1 MNDPL
6 SRKMFRQA
14 GMSKQPM
21 GILASSPEL
30 MTTAQKAMVSGQ
42 PMKSQR
48 GNFISTAPTV
58 GFGLNNQPYIP
69 LQQQMVDPNL
79 PTVRNVNQEKRDLY
93 KAKPSGFSK
102 KNSGIQT
109 VGTGKLSTDNS
120 LLSQY
125 MNKESE
131 YTDKNNNFITD
142 LTAFGDEGRKIE
154 KAVSTPLSYLLAGKE
169 SQQAQYDKAGVVAKA
184 YYEAK
189 SKGNQDMEGGDTSV
203 QKSNVDAYAIN
214 SSNKNILFDN
224 ALKAVAKVTNES
236 DYEQRVSEENA
247 IAGTDV
253 YGKKTSAESQVN
265 LFKNKT
271 EKRKTTKRE
280 DFLNNVP
287 QIVTDKS
294 SEKKGSGIETK
305 GSGKTKTDDVK
316 VKNDKMIKLLSGS
329 IAENKTVE
337 SNETVLKAHGYSKED
352 IKKMSVEDQVKETRA
367 LIQDLYGKKDM
378 GLDDDL
384 ESMNLIML
392 GLSIAAGT
400 SPDALQNIAN
410 GGKDYIKRRT
420 DQIKEKKKVNQ
431 EIDML
436 TLKTVL
442 GRQEKERDYEQQDKR
457 QDSAQKFDLRK
468 ISIMNKND
476 LVKFGMDMDFKT
488 GLAEMTQNNQM
499 KIAIFNNENAADRFN
514 VKLKADANNLVASLD
529 NALTISENNN
539 ESADN
544 RAKAANEAAELRSV
558 IGNLDKGY
566 GFALI
571 QGKNEGKEG
580 DELMDYVQKEGKKF
594 AKNPYLTGPDSL
606 RRLIINN
613 AGVVMKEQQISFEEA
628 TTLIFKTISTNPEL
642 KKFFPEVDLNNMQG
656 KLDSQIKKPINLTSN
671 Q

>member
-1 MNDPL
+1 MNNPL
-6 SRKMFRQA
+6 NRSMFRQA

-42 PMKSQR
+42 PVTANNGR
-48 GNFISTAPTV
+48 ANFISTAPTV
-58 GFGLNNQPYIP
+58 GFGSKNQPYIP
-69 LQQQMVDPNL
+69 LNQQVTNPNL

-125 MNKESE
+125 MNKESP
-131 YTDKNNNFITD
+131 
-142 LTAFGDEGRKIE
+142 LSAFGDEGRKID
-154 KAVSTPLSYLLAGKE
+154 KAVSTPLSYLLAGEK
-169 SQQAQYDKAGVVAKA
+169 SQQAQYDKAGDEARA

-203 QKSNVDAYAIN
+203 QKSNVDGNAIN
-214 SSNKNILFDN
+214 ASNKNILSN
-224 ALKAVAKVTNES
+224 ALIMVDQEKMRKQKLEKES
-236 DYEQRVSEENA
+236 VIQEE
-247 IAGTDV
+247 IGMSGELKIPKG
-253 YGKKTSAESQVN
+253 YGNVIKSKKTEEEK
-265 LFKNKT
+265 LKNKT
-271 EKRKTTKRE
+271 EKRE
-280 DFLNNVP
+280 DFLKNVP

-294 SEKKGSGIETK
+294 SEKKGSGIEKK
-305 GSGKTKTDDVK
+305 GSGNTKTDDVK

-367 LIQDLYGKKDM
+367 LITELYGKKDM

>member
-1 MNDPL
+1 MNNPL
-6 SRKMFRQA
+6 NRSMFRQA

-30 MTTAQKAMVSGQ
+30 MTTAQQAIASGQ
-42 PMKSQR
+42 PVTANNGR
-48 GNFISTAPTV
+48 ANFISTAPTV
-58 GFGLNNQPYIP
+58 GFGSNNQPYIP
-69 LQQQMVDPNL
+69 LNQQSVDPRI
-79 PTVRNVNQEKRDLY
+79 RNKSG
-93 KAKPSGFSK
+93 APSSSLQNYI
-102 KNSGIQT
+102 NSMSNAIKTKEERVIQ
-109 VGTGKLSTDNS
+109 KDESPLS
-120 LLSQY
+120 
-125 MNKESE
+125 
-131 YTDKNNNFITD
+131 
-142 LTAFGDEGRKIE
+142 AFGDEGRRIMNTE
-154 KAVSTPLSYLLAGKE
+154 GTPLSYLLSGKKDR
-169 SQQAQYDKAGVVAKA
+169 QDQFDKAGDEARA

-203 QKSNVDAYAIN
+203 QKSNVDGNAIN
-214 SSNKNILFDN
+214 ASNKNILSN
-224 ALKAVAKVTNES
+224 ALIMVDQEKMRKQKLEKES
-236 DYEQRVSEENA
+236 VIQEE
-247 IAGTDV
+247 IGMSGELKIPKG
-253 YGKKTSAESQVN
+253 YGNVIKSKKTEEEK
-265 LFKNKT
+265 LKNKT
-271 EKRKTTKRE
+271 EKRE
-280 DFLNNVP
+280 DFLKNVP

-294 SEKKGSGIETK
+294 SEKKGSGIEKK
-305 GSGKTKTDDVK
+305 GSGNTKTDDVK

-337 SNETVLKAHGYSKED
+337 SNETILKANGYSDND
-352 IKKMSVEDQVKETRA
+352 IKEMSLKDQAIETRA
-367 LIQDLYGKKDM
+367 LITELYGKKDM
-378 GLDDDL
+378 ALDDDL

-420 DQIKEKKKVNQ
+420 DQIKEKKKVNK
-431 EIDML
+431 ELDML

-442 GRQEKERDYEQQDKR
+442 ADKVKEKDFKQQDKILA
-457 QDSAQKFDLRK
+457 SSQKHDMRK
-468 ISIMNKND
+468 ISVMNKND
-476 LVKFGMDMDFKT
+476 LVKFGMDMDFK
-488 GLAEMTQNNQM
+488 LALTDYNNDHNM
-499 KIAIFNNENAADRFN
+499 NIAIFNNENATDRFN

-529 NALTISENNN
+529 NALTISQNNN

-580 DELMDYVQKEGKKF
+580 DELIKYVQSEGKKF

-613 AGVVMKEQQISFEEA
+613 AGVVMKEQQISFKEA
-628 TTLIFKTISTNPEL
+628 TDLIFNTIDGSPDL
-642 KKFFPEVDLNNMQG
+642 KKFFPEIDINNMQK

>member
-6 SRKMFRQA
+6 KRKMFRQV
-14 GMSKQPM
+14 GMSKQPI

-30 MTTAQKAMVSGQ
+30 MTTAQKAMASGQ
-42 PMKSQR
+42 PIKAKSATSV
-48 GNFISTAPTV
+48 NFMPQLNLVPGTNRKTP
-58 GFGLNNQPYIP
+58 FGGYETKKKEESPLSAFGGEGPYISP
-69 LQQQMVDPNL
+69 MIA
-79 PTVRNVNQEKRDLY
+79 TTGSRDFLY
-93 KAKPSGFSK
+93 ELGGDRVK
-102 KNSGIQT
+102 KQI
-109 VGTGKLSTDNS
+109 
-120 LLSQY
+120 
-125 MNKESE
+125 
-131 YTDKNNNFITD
+131 F
-142 LTAFGDEGRKIE
+142 
-154 KAVSTPLSYLLAGKE
+154 
-169 SQQAQYDKAGVVAKA
+169 DKAGEDAKN
-184 YYEAK
+184 YYESQTFAK
-189 SKGNQDMEGGDTSV
+189 NNPNIEGGDVSV
-203 QKSNVDAYAIN
+203 QKSNVDGNAIN
-214 SSNKNILFDN
+214 ASNKNILSN
-224 ALKAVAKVTNES
+224 ALIMVDQQKMRKQELENQSTIEEES
-236 DYEQRVSEENA
+236 GIAGDLKIPKGYGNVIKPKETKEEN
-247 IAGTDV
+247 
-253 YGKKTSAESQVN
+253 
-265 LFKNKT
+265 KNK
-271 EKRKTTKRE
+271 KTTKRE

-316 VKNDKMIKLLSGS
+316 VKNDNMVKLLSSS

-410 GGKDYIKRRT
+410 GGKDFIKRRT

-457 QDSAQKFDLRK
+457 QDSAQKHDMRK
-468 ISIMNKND
+468 ISVMNKND
-476 LVKFGMDMDFKT
+476 LIKFGMDMDFKT
-488 GLAEMTQNNQM
+488 GLAEMNQNHNM
-499 KIAIFNNENAADRFN
+499 KIAIFNNKNATDRFN

-529 NALTISENNN
+529 NALTIAENNN

-544 RAKAANEAAELRSV
+544 RAKAASEAAELRSV

-571 QGKNEGKEG
+571 EGKNQNLEG
-580 DELMDYVQKEGKKF
+580 DALIDFVQKEGKKF

-613 AGVVMKEQQISFEEA
+613 AGVVMKEQQISFGEA
-628 TTLIFKTISTNPEL
+628 TTLIFKTITSNPEL
-642 KKFFPEVDLNNMQG
+642 KKFFPEVELNKIQEKIN
-656 KLDSQIKKPINLTSN
+656 SQVKPPINLTTK
-671 Q
+671 

>member
-1 MNDPL
+1 MNNPL
-6 SRKMFRQA
+6 DRKMFRQV

-30 MTTAQKAMVSGQ
+30 MTTAQKAMMSGQ
-42 PMKSQR
+42 PVMAQSGK
-48 GNFISTAPTV
+48 FISTAPTV
-58 GFGLNNQPYIP
+58 GFGSNNQPYIP
-69 LQQQMVDPNL
+69 INQQVVNPNL
-79 PTVRNVNQEKRDLY
+79 PTVRTINQDKRNLY
-93 KAKPSGFSK
+93 KAKPSGSST

-109 VGTGKLSTDNS
+109 VDTGNLSTDNS

-125 MNKESE
+125 MNKESS
-131 YTDKNNNFITD
+131 
-142 LTAFGDEGRKIE
+142 LSAFGDEGRSITNAQKGFPI
-154 KAVSTPLSYLLAGKE
+154 SYLLKGESGRKE
-169 SQQAQYDKAGVVAKA
+169 EFDKAGDEAKA

-189 SKGNQDMEGGDTSV
+189 NKNNKDMEGGDVSV
-203 QKSNVDAYAIN
+203 QKSNADVTGNAIN
-214 SSNKNILFDN
+214 ASNKNILSN
-224 ALKAVAKVTNES
+224 ALIMVDQQKMRKQELENQSTIEEES
-236 DYEQRVSEENA
+236 GIAGDLKIPKGYGNVIKPKETKEEN
-247 IAGTDV
+247 
-253 YGKKTSAESQVN
+253 
-265 LFKNKT
+265 KNK
-271 EKRKTTKRE
+271 KTTKRE

-316 VKNDKMIKLLSGS
+316 VKNDNMVKLLSSS

-410 GGKDYIKRRT
+410 GGKDFIKRIT

-457 QDSAQKFDLRK
+457 QDSAQKHDMRK
-468 ISIMNKND
+468 ISVMNKND
-476 LVKFGMDMDFKT
+476 LIKFGMDMDFKT
-488 GLAEMTQNNQM
+488 GLAEMNQNHNM
-499 KIAIFNNENAADRFN
+499 KIAIFNNKNATDRFN

-529 NALTISENNN
+529 NALTIAENNN

-571 QGKNEGKEG
+571 EGKNQNLEG
-580 DELMDYVQKEGKKF
+580 DALIDFVQKEGKKF

-613 AGVVMKEQQISFEEA
+613 AGVVMKEQQISFGEA
-628 TTLIFKTISTNPEL
+628 TTLIFKTITSNPEL
-642 KKFFPEVDLNNMQG
+642 KKFFPEVELNKIQEKIN
-656 KLDSQIKKPINLTSN
+656 SQVKPPINLTTK
-671 Q
+671 

>member
-1 MNDPL
+1 MNNPL
-6 SRKMFRQA
+6 DRKMFRQV

-30 MTTAQKAMVSGQ
+30 MTTAQKAMMSGQ
-42 PMKSQR
+42 PVMAQSGK
-48 GNFISTAPTV
+48 FISTAPTV
-58 GFGLNNQPYIP
+58 GFGSNNQPYIP
-69 LQQQMVDPNL
+69 INQQVVNPNL
-79 PTVRNVNQEKRDLY
+79 PTVRTINQDKRNLY
-93 KAKPSGFSK
+93 KAKPSGSST

-109 VGTGKLSTDNS
+109 VDTGNLSTDNS

-125 MNKESE
+125 MNKESS
-131 YTDKNNNFITD
+131 
-142 LTAFGDEGRKIE
+142 LSAFGDEGRSITNAQKGFPI
-154 KAVSTPLSYLLAGKE
+154 SYLLKGESGRKE
-169 SQQAQYDKAGVVAKA
+169 EFDKAGDEAKA

-189 SKGNQDMEGGDTSV
+189 NKNNKDMEGGDVSV
-203 QKSNVDAYAIN
+203 QKSNADVTGNAIN
-214 SSNKNILFDN
+214 ASNKNILSN
-224 ALKAVAKVTNES
+224 ALIMVDQQKMRKQELENQSTIEEES
-236 DYEQRVSEENA
+236 GIAGDLKIPKGYGNVIKPKETKEEN
-247 IAGTDV
+247 
-253 YGKKTSAESQVN
+253 
-265 LFKNKT
+265 KNK
-271 EKRKTTKRE
+271 KTTKRE

-316 VKNDKMIKLLSGS
+316 VKNDNMVKLLSSS

-410 GGKDYIKRRT
+410 GGKDFIKRRT

-457 QDSAQKFDLRK
+457 QDSAQKHDMRK
-468 ISIMNKND
+468 ISVMNKND
-476 LVKFGMDMDFKT
+476 LIKFGMDMDFKT
-488 GLAEMTQNNQM
+488 GLAEMNQNHNM
-499 KIAIFNNENAADRFN
+499 KIAIFNNKNATDRFN

-529 NALTISENNN
+529 NALTIAENNN

-571 QGKNEGKEG
+571 EGKNQNLEG
-580 DELMDYVQKEGKKF
+580 DALIDFVQKEGKKF

-613 AGVVMKEQQISFEEA
+613 AGVVMKEQQISFGEA
-628 TTLIFKTISTNPEL
+628 TTLIFKTITSNPKL
-642 KKFFPEVDLNNMQG
+642 KKFFPEVELNKIQEKIN
-656 KLDSQIKKPINLTSN
+656 SQVKPPINLTTK
-671 Q
+671 

>member
-1 MNDPL
+1 MNNPL
-6 SRKMFRQA
+6 NRSMFRQA

-30 MTTAQKAMVSGQ
+30 MTTAQKAMMSGQ
-42 PMKSQR
+42 PVTAQSGK
-48 GNFISTAPTV
+48 FISTAPTV
-58 GFGLNNQPYIP
+58 GFGSNNQPYIP
-69 LQQQMVDPNL
+69 INQRVVNPNL
-79 PTVRNVNQEKRDLY
+79 PTVRTINQDKRNLY
-93 KAKPSGFSK
+93 KAKPSGSST

-109 VGTGKLSTDNS
+109 VDTGNLSTDNS

-125 MNKESE
+125 MNKESP
-131 YTDKNNNFITD
+131 
-142 LTAFGDEGRKIE
+142 LSAFGDDGRNITNAQKGFPI
-154 KAVSTPLSYLLAGKE
+154 SYLLKGALGRKKEFDEAGDE
-169 SQQAQYDKAGVVAKA
+169 AKA

-189 SKGNQDMEGGDTSV
+189 NKTNKDVEGGDVSV
-203 QKSNVDAYAIN
+203 QKSNADVTGNTIN
-214 SSNKNILFDN
+214 ASNKNILSN
-224 ALKAVAKVTNES
+224 ALIMVDQQKMRKQELENQSTIEEES
-236 DYEQRVSEENA
+236 GIAGDLKIPKGYGNVIKPKEPKEEN
-247 IAGTDV
+247 
-253 YGKKTSAESQVN
+253 
-265 LFKNKT
+265 KNK
-271 EKRKTTKRE
+271 KTTKRE

-316 VKNDKMIKLLSGS
+316 VKNDNMVKLLSSS

-410 GGKDYIKRRT
+410 GGKDFIKRRT

-457 QDSAQKFDLRK
+457 QDSAQKHDMRK
-468 ISIMNKND
+468 ISVMNKND
-476 LVKFGMDMDFKT
+476 LIKFGMDMDFKT
-488 GLAEMTQNNQM
+488 GLAEMNQNHNM
-499 KIAIFNNENAADRFN
+499 KIAIFNNKTATDRFN

-529 NALTISENNN
+529 NALTIAENNN

-571 QGKNEGKEG
+571 QGKNQNLEG
-580 DELMDYVQKEGKKF
+580 DALIDFVQKEGKKF

-628 TTLIFKTISTNPEL
+628 TTLIFKTISTNSEL
-642 KKFFPEVDLNNMQG
+642 KKFFPEVELNKIQEKIN
-656 KLDSQIKKPINLTSN
+656 SQVKPPINLTTK
-671 Q
+671 

>member
-1 MNDPL
+1 
-6 SRKMFRQA
+6 MFRQA

-30 MTTAQKAMVSGQ
+30 MTTAQKAMMSGQ
-42 PMKSQR
+42 PVMAQS

-58 GFGLNNQPYIP
+58 GFGSNNQPYIP
-69 LQQQMVDPNL
+69 INQRVVNPNL
-79 PTVRNVNQEKRDLY
+79 PTVRTINQDKRNLY
-93 KAKPSGFSK
+93 KAKPSGFST

-109 VGTGKLSTDNS
+109 VDTGNLSTDNS

-125 MNKESE
+125 MNKESP
-131 YTDKNNNFITD
+131 
-142 LTAFGDEGRKIE
+142 LSAFGDDGRNITNAQKGFPI
-154 KAVSTPLSYLLAGKE
+154 SYLLKGAPGRKEEFDEAGDE
-169 SQQAQYDKAGVVAKA
+169 AKA

-189 SKGNQDMEGGDTSV
+189 NKTNKDVEGGDVSV
-203 QKSNVDAYAIN
+203 QKSNADVTGNTIN
-214 SSNKNILFDN
+214 ASNKNILSN
-224 ALKAVAKVTNES
+224 ALIMVDQQKMRKQELENQSTIEEES
-236 DYEQRVSEENA
+236 GIAGDLKIPKGYGNVIKPKETKEEN
-247 IAGTDV
+247 
-253 YGKKTSAESQVN
+253 
-265 LFKNKT
+265 KNK
-271 EKRKTTKRE
+271 KTTKRE

-305 GSGKTKTDDVK
+305 GSGKNKTDDVK
-316 VKNDKMIKLLSGS
+316 VKNDNMVKMLSSS

-410 GGKDYIKRRT
+410 GGKDFIKRRT

-457 QDSAQKFDLRK
+457 QDSAQKHDMRK
-468 ISIMNKND
+468 ISVMNKND
-476 LVKFGMDMDFKT
+476 LIKFGMDMDFKT
-488 GLAEMTQNNQM
+488 GLAEMNQNHNM
-499 KIAIFNNENAADRFN
+499 KIAIFNNKNATDRFN

-529 NALTISENNN
+529 NALTISQNNN

-571 QGKNEGKEG
+571 QGKNQNLEG
-580 DELMDYVQKEGKKF
+580 DALIKFVQEEGKKF

-613 AGVVMKEQQISFEEA
+613 AGVVMKEQQISFGEA
-628 TTLIFKTISTNPEL
+628 TTLIFKTITSNPEL
-642 KKFFPEVDLNNMQG
+642 KKFFPEVELNKIQEKIN
-656 KLDSQIKKPINLTSN
+656 SQVKPPINLTTK
-671 Q
+671 

>member
-1 MNDPL
+1 MNNPL
-6 SRKMFRQA
+6 NRSMFRQA

-30 MTTAQKAMVSGQ
+30 MTTAQQAIASGQ
-42 PMKSQR
+42 PVTANNGR
-48 GNFISTAPTV
+48 ANFISTAPTV
-58 GFGLNNQPYIP
+58 GFGSNNQPYIP
-69 LQQQMVDPNL
+69 LNQQSVDPRI
-79 PTVRNVNQEKRDLY
+79 RNKSG
-93 KAKPSGFSK
+93 APSSSLQNYI
-102 KNSGIQT
+102 NSMSNAIKTKEERVIQ
-109 VGTGKLSTDNS
+109 KDESPLS
-120 LLSQY
+120 
-125 MNKESE
+125 
-131 YTDKNNNFITD
+131 
-142 LTAFGDEGRKIE
+142 AFGDEGRRIMNTE
-154 KAVSTPLSYLLAGKE
+154 GTPLSYLLSGKKDR
-169 SQQAQYDKAGVVAKA
+169 QDQFDKAGDEARA

-214 SSNKNILFDN
+214 SSNKNILNN
-224 ALKAVAKVTNES
+224 ALIMVDQEKMRKQKLEKES
-236 DYEQRVSEENA
+236 VIQEE
-247 IAGTDV
+247 IGMSGELKIPKG
-253 YGKKTSAESQVN
+253 YGNVIKSKKTEEEK
-265 LFKNKT
+265 LKNKT
-271 EKRKTTKRE
+271 EKRE
-280 DFLNNVP
+280 DFLKNVP

-294 SEKKGSGIETK
+294 SEKKGSGIEKK
-305 GSGKTKTDDVK
+305 GSGNTKTDDVK

-337 SNETVLKAHGYSKED
+337 SNETILKANGYSDND
-352 IKKMSVEDQVKETRA
+352 IKEMSLKDQAIETRA
-367 LIQDLYGKKDM
+367 LITELYGKKDM
-378 GLDDDL
+378 ALDDDL

-420 DQIKEKKKVNQ
+420 DQIKEKKKVNK
-431 EIDML
+431 ELDML

-442 GRQEKERDYEQQDKR
+442 ADKVKEKDFKQQDKILA
-457 QDSAQKFDLRK
+457 SSQKHDMRK
-468 ISIMNKND
+468 ISVMNKND
-476 LVKFGMDMDFKT
+476 LVKFGMDMDFK
-488 GLAEMTQNNQM
+488 LALTDYNNDHNM
-499 KIAIFNNENAADRFN
+499 NIAIFNNKTATDRFN

-529 NALTISENNN
+529 NALTISQNNN

-580 DELMDYVQKEGKKF
+580 DELIKYVQSEGKKF

-613 AGVVMKEQQISFEEA
+613 AGVVMKEQQISFKEA
-628 TTLIFKTISTNPEL
+628 TDLIFNTIDGSPDL
-642 KKFFPEVDLNNMQG
+642 KKFFPEIDINNMQK

>member
-1 MNDPL
+1 MNNPL
-6 SRKMFRQA
+6 NRSMFRQA
-14 GMSKQPM
+14 GMSKQPI

-30 MTTAQKAMVSGQ
+30 MTTAQKAMASGQ
-42 PMKSQR
+42 P
-48 GNFISTAPTV
+48 I
-58 GFGLNNQPYIP
+58 
-69 LQQQMVDPNL
+69 
-79 PTVRNVNQEKRDLY
+79 
-93 KAKPSGFSK
+93 KAKSATSVNFMPQLNLVPGANRKTPFGGYVNPNPYRKEESP
-102 KNSGIQT
+102 
-109 VGTGKLSTDNS
+109 LS
-120 LLSQY
+120 
-125 MNKESE
+125 
-131 YTDKNNNFITD
+131 
-142 LTAFGDEGRKIE
+142 AFGDEGPYISPMVATTGSRDVLYQLGGD
-154 KAVSTPLSYLLAGKE
+154 AVKK
-169 SQQAQYDKAGVVAKA
+169 QIFDKAGEDAKN
-184 YYEAK
+184 YYESQTFAK
-189 SKGNQDMEGGDTSV
+189 NNPNIEGGDVSV
-203 QKSNVDAYAIN
+203 QKSNVDGNAIN
-214 SSNKNILFDN
+214 ASNKNILSN
-224 ALKAVAKVTNES
+224 ALIMVDQEKMRKQKLEKES
-236 DYEQRVSEENA
+236 VIQEE
-247 IAGTDV
+247 IGMSGELKIPKG
-253 YGKKTSAESQVN
+253 YGNVIKSKETEEKK
-265 LFKNKT
+265 LKNKT
-271 EKRKTTKRE
+271 EKR
-280 DFLNNVP
+280 DSFLNNVP
-287 QIVTDKS
+287 QIVADKS

-305 GSGKTKTDDVK
+305 GNGKTKTDDVK
-316 VKNDKMIKLLSGS
+316 VKNDNMIKLLSGS

-457 QDSAQKFDLRK
+457 QESAQKFDLRK

-488 GLAEMTQNNQM
+488 GLAEMAQNNQM
-499 KIAIFNNENAADRFN
+499 NIAIFNNKNATDRFN
-514 VKLKADANNLVASLD
+514 VKLKADANSLVAKLD
-529 NALTISENNN
+529 NALTISQNNN

-580 DELMDYVQKEGKKF
+580 DELIKYVQSEGKKF

-613 AGVVMKEQQISFEEA
+613 AGVVMKEQQISFKEA
-628 TTLIFKTISTNPEL
+628 TDLIFNTINGSPDL
-642 KKFFPEVDLNNMQG
+642 KKFFPEIDINNMQK
-656 KLDSQIKKPINLTSN
+656 KLNSQIKKPINLTSN

>member
-1 MNDPL
+1 MNNPL
-6 SRKMFRQA
+6 NRAMFRQA

-30 MTTAQKAMVSGQ
+30 MTTAQKAMMSGQ
-42 PMKSQR
+42 PVTANNGR
-48 GNFISTAPTV
+48 ANFISTAPTV
-58 GFGLNNQPYIP
+58 GFGSKNQPYIP
-69 LQQQMVDPNL
+69 LNKQVTNPNL

-109 VGTGKLSTDNS
+109 VGTSNLSTDNS

-125 MNKESE
+125 MNKESP
-131 YTDKNNNFITD
+131 
-142 LTAFGDEGRKIE
+142 LSAFGDEGREID
-154 KAVSTPLSYLLAGKE
+154 KAVSTPLFHSLAGKNFF
-169 SQQAQYDKAGVVAKA
+169 DKAGDKARA

-214 SSNKNILFDN
+214 SSNKNILNN
-224 ALKAVAKVTNES
+224 ALIMVDQEKMRKQKLEKES
-236 DYEQRVSEENA
+236 VIQEE
-247 IAGTDV
+247 IGMSGELKIPKG
-253 YGKKTSAESQVN
+253 YGNVIKSKKTEEDK
-265 LFKNKT
+265 LKNKT
-271 EKRKTTKRE
+271 GKRE
-280 DFLNNVP
+280 DFLKNVP

-294 SEKKGSGIETK
+294 SEKKGSGIEKK
-305 GSGKTKTDDVK
+305 GSGNTKTDDVK

-337 SNETVLKAHGYSKED
+337 SNETILKANGYSDND
-352 IKKMSVEDQVKETRA
+352 IKEMSLKDQAIETRA
-367 LIQDLYGKKDM
+367 LITELYGKKDM

-420 DQIKEKKKVNQ
+420 DQIKEKKKVNK
-431 EIDML
+431 ELDML

-442 GRQEKERDYEQQDKR
+442 ADKVKEKDFKQQDKILA
-457 QDSAQKFDLRK
+457 SSQKHDMRK
-468 ISIMNKND
+468 ISVMNKND
-476 LVKFGMDMDFKT
+476 LVKFGMDMDFK
-488 GLAEMTQNNQM
+488 LALTDYNNDHNM
-499 KIAIFNNENAADRFN
+499 NIAIFNNENATDRFN

-529 NALTISENNN
+529 NALTISQNNN

-580 DELMDYVQKEGKKF
+580 DELIKYVQSEGKKF

-613 AGVVMKEQQISFEEA
+613 AGVVMKEQQISFKEA
-628 TTLIFKTISTNPEL
+628 TDLIFNTIDGSPDL
-642 KKFFPEVDLNNMQG
+642 KKFFPEIDINNMQK

>member
-1 MNDPL
+1 MNNPL
-6 SRKMFRQA
+6 NRSMFRQA

-30 MTTAQKAMVSGQ
+30 MTTAQQAIASGQ
-42 PMKSQR
+42 PVTANNGR
-48 GNFISTAPTV
+48 ANFISTAPTV
-58 GFGLNNQPYIP
+58 GFGSNNQPYIP
-69 LQQQMVDPNL
+69 LNQQSVDPRI
-79 PTVRNVNQEKRDLY
+79 RNKSG
-93 KAKPSGFSK
+93 APSSSLQNYI
-102 KNSGIQT
+102 NSISNAIKTKEERVIQ
-109 VGTGKLSTDNS
+109 KDESPLS
-120 LLSQY
+120 
-125 MNKESE
+125 
-131 YTDKNNNFITD
+131 
-142 LTAFGDEGRKIE
+142 AFGDEGRRIMNTE
-154 KAVSTPLSYLLAGKE
+154 GTPLSYLLSGKKDR
-169 SQQAQYDKAGVVAKA
+169 QDQFDKAGDEARA

-203 QKSNVDAYAIN
+203 QKSNVDGNAIN
-214 SSNKNILFDN
+214 ASNKNILSN
-224 ALKAVAKVTNES
+224 ALIMVDQEKMRKQKLEKES
-236 DYEQRVSEENA
+236 VIQEE
-247 IAGTDV
+247 IGMSGELKIPKG
-253 YGKKTSAESQVN
+253 YGNVIKSKKTEEEK
-265 LFKNKT
+265 LKNKT
-271 EKRKTTKRE
+271 EKRE
-280 DFLNNVP
+280 DFLKNVP

-294 SEKKGSGIETK
+294 SEKKGSGIEKK
-305 GSGKTKTDDVK
+305 GSGNTKTDDVK

-337 SNETVLKAHGYSKED
+337 SNETILKANGYSDND
-352 IKKMSVEDQVKETRA
+352 IKEMSLKDQAIETRA
-367 LIQDLYGKKDM
+367 LITELYGKKDM
-378 GLDDDL
+378 ALDDDL

-420 DQIKEKKKVNQ
+420 DQIKEKKKVNK
-431 EIDML
+431 ELDML

-442 GRQEKERDYEQQDKR
+442 ADKVKEKDFKQQDKILA
-457 QDSAQKFDLRK
+457 SSQKHDMRK
-468 ISIMNKND
+468 ISVMNKND
-476 LVKFGMDMDFKT
+476 LVKFGMDMDFK
-488 GLAEMTQNNQM
+488 LALTDYNNDHNM
-499 KIAIFNNENAADRFN
+499 NIAIFNNENATDRFN

-529 NALTISENNN
+529 NALTISQNNN

-580 DELMDYVQKEGKKF
+580 DELIKYVQSEGKKF

-613 AGVVMKEQQISFEEA
+613 AGVVMKEQQISFKEA
-628 TTLIFKTISTNPEL
+628 TDLIFNTIDGSPDL
-642 KKFFPEVDLNNMQG
+642 KKFFPEIDINNMQK

>member
-30 MTTAQKAMVSGQ
+30 MTTAQRAMMSGQ

-48 GNFISTAPTV
+48 GNFISTSPTV
-58 GFGLNNQPYIP
+58 GFGSNNQPYIP
-69 LQQQMVDPNL
+69 LNQQVTNPNL

-109 VGTGKLSTDNS
+109 VGTSNLSTDNS

-125 MNKESE
+125 MNKESP
-131 YTDKNNNFITD
+131 
-142 LTAFGDEGRKIE
+142 LSAFGDEGRKID
-154 KAVSTPLSYLLAGKE
+154 KAVSTPLSYLLAGEK
-169 SQQAQYDKAGVVAKA
+169 SKQAQYDKAGVGATD
-184 YYEAK
+184 YYE
-189 SKGNQDMEGGDTSV
+189 SLRNQDMEGGDTSV

-214 SSNKNILFDN
+214 SSNKNILNN
-224 ALKAVAKVTNES
+224 ALIMVDQEKMRKQKLEKES
-236 DYEQRVSEENA
+236 VIQEE
-247 IAGTDV
+247 IGMSGELKIPKG
-253 YGKKTSAESQVN
+253 YGNVIKSKKTEEEK
-265 LFKNKT
+265 LKNKT
-271 EKRKTTKRE
+271 EKRE
-280 DFLNNVP
+280 DFLKNVP

-294 SEKKGSGIETK
+294 SEKKGSGIEKK
-305 GSGKTKTDDVK
+305 GSGNTKTDDVK

-337 SNETVLKAHGYSKED
+337 SNETILKANGYSDND
-352 IKKMSVEDQVKETRA
+352 IKEMSLKDQAIETRA
-367 LIQDLYGKKDM
+367 LITELYGKKDM
-378 GLDDDL
+378 ALDDDL

-420 DQIKEKKKVNQ
+420 DQIKEKKKVNK
-431 EIDML
+431 ELDML

-442 GRQEKERDYEQQDKR
+442 ADKVKEKDFKQQDKILA
-457 QDSAQKFDLRK
+457 SSQKHDMRK
-468 ISIMNKND
+468 ISVMNKND
-476 LVKFGMDMDFKT
+476 LVKFGMDMDFK
-488 GLAEMTQNNQM
+488 LALTDYNNDHNM
-499 KIAIFNNENAADRFN
+499 NIAIFNNETATDRFN

-529 NALTISENNN
+529 NALTISQNNN

-580 DELMDYVQKEGKKF
+580 DALIKFVQEEGKKF

>member
-1 MNDPL
+1 
-6 SRKMFRQA
+6 MFRQA

-30 MTTAQKAMVSGQ
+30 MTTAQQAMASGQ
-42 PMKSQR
+42 PVTANNGR
-48 GNFISTAPTV
+48 ANFISTAPTV
-58 GFGLNNQPYIP
+58 GFGSNNQPYIP
-69 LQQQMVDPNL
+69 LNQQSVDPRI
-79 PTVRNVNQEKRDLY
+79 RNKSG
-93 KAKPSGFSK
+93 APSSSLQNYI
-102 KNSGIQT
+102 NSISNAIKTKEERVIQ
-109 VGTGKLSTDNS
+109 KDESPLS
-120 LLSQY
+120 
-125 MNKESE
+125 
-131 YTDKNNNFITD
+131 
-142 LTAFGDEGRKIE
+142 AFGDEGRRIMNTE
-154 KAVSTPLSYLLAGKE
+154 GTPLSYLLSGKKDR
-169 SQQAQYDKAGVVAKA
+169 QDQFDKAGDEARA

-203 QKSNVDAYAIN
+203 QKSNVDGNAIN
-214 SSNKNILFDN
+214 ASNKNILSN
-224 ALKAVAKVTNES
+224 ALIMVDQEKMRKQKLEKES
-236 DYEQRVSEENA
+236 VIQEE
-247 IAGTDV
+247 IGMSGELKIPKG
-253 YGKKTSAESQVN
+253 YGNVIKSKKTEEEK
-265 LFKNKT
+265 LKNKT
-271 EKRKTTKRE
+271 EKRE
-280 DFLNNVP
+280 DFLKNVP

-294 SEKKGSGIETK
+294 SEKKGSGIEKK
-305 GSGKTKTDDVK
+305 GSGNTKTDDVK

-337 SNETVLKAHGYSKED
+337 SNETILKANGYSDND
-352 IKKMSVEDQVKETRA
+352 IKEMSLKDQAIETRA
-367 LIQDLYGKKDM
+367 LITELYGKKDM
-378 GLDDDL
+378 ALDDDL

-420 DQIKEKKKVNQ
+420 DQIKEKKKVNK
-431 EIDML
+431 ELDML

-442 GRQEKERDYEQQDKR
+442 ADKVKEKDFKQQDKILA
-457 QDSAQKFDLRK
+457 SSQKHDMRK
-468 ISIMNKND
+468 ISVMNKND
-476 LVKFGMDMDFKT
+476 LVKFGMDMDFK
-488 GLAEMTQNNQM
+488 LALTDYNNDHNM
-499 KIAIFNNENAADRFN
+499 NIAIFNNENATDRFN

-529 NALTISENNN
+529 NALTISQNNN

-580 DELMDYVQKEGKKF
+580 DELIKYVQSEGKKF

-613 AGVVMKEQQISFEEA
+613 AGVVMKEQQISFKEA
-628 TTLIFKTISTNPEL
+628 TDLIFNTIDGSPDL
-642 KKFFPEVDLNNMQG
+642 KKFFPEIDINNMQK